1 MILSAHQPHF
11 LPWLGYLDRM
21 MRADLFVLLDHVQF
35 ERANFQNRTAIR
47 FNGRSQLITV
57 PVQQFSQKERI
68 IDKLIDNPPTLEPRW
83 WGSNLFETLRHA
95 YRRAPFF
102 DLYAPSLKA
111 IIDRRYTHLVDLNQ
125 AMLDFLREVLEI
137 RTPLVRSSDLV
148 LQGQKSEM
156 ILNLCQ
162 VLGADVY
169 LAGMGA
175 SRNYLDREAF
185 ERAGIRID
193 FQSFRHPLYSQCGK
207 EPFIKGLSAADLL
220 FNHGPQSAALLHSL
234 VEADRVPVEQ
244 EAHARTPEPALEK
257 SFSSQ
262 PAQQSGLAAVAASP
276 AL

>member
-35 ERANFQNRTAIR
+35 ERANFQNRTGIR

-68 IDKLIDNPPTLEPRW
+68 IDKRIDNPPTLEPRW
-83 WGSNLFETLRHA
+83 WGSNLYETLRHA

-102 DLYAPSLKA
+102 DLYAPSIKA
-111 IIDRRYTHLVDLNQ
+111 ILDRRYTHLVDLNQ
-125 AMLDFLREVLEI
+125 AMLDFLREVLDI
-137 RTPLVRSSDLV
+137 RTPLVRSSDLN
-148 LQGQKSEM
+148 LQGQKSDM

-185 ERAGIRID
+185 ERAGVRIA
-193 FQSFRHPLYSQCGK
+193 FQEFRHPLYSQCGK
-207 EPFIKGLSAADLL
+207 EPFIKGLSALDLL

-234 VEADRVPVEQ
+234 VEADAAPAEQ
-244 EAHARTPEPALEK
+244 EVPMRKTEPAVDAGY
-257 SFSSQ
+257 
-262 PAQQSGLAAVAASP
+262 AQQSGLAAAAASP
-276 AL
+276 AV